1 FACGGHHPLADNG
14 WSTRKNTH
22 GDTEWTPPPHLDSS
36 GSTGQPRTNM
46 HHPEKL
52 LHADE
57 DDEHDT

>member
-1 FACGGHHPLADNG
+1 
-14 WSTRKNTH
+14 H

-57 DDEHDT
+57 DDETE